1 MKLKKILVTMVL
13 AIALTSAMTYAQTKD
28 EKDKA
33 TPPVTKI
40 VLYKHGMGYFERIGK
55 VKDDAVI
62 TLDFKTDQM
71 QDLLTSLYAIDLGG
85 KITSIGYDSK
95 DPIDKQL
102 ENILIR
108 VPEGSALTQFVT
120 QLKGVRV
127 EIKVGTETARG
138 SILGIEPVSQ
148 KTDGSVLTAYKVVLL
163 KEDGAIQPFNL
174 FDVSSMKI
182 LDARIQED
190 LQRILAIYKNSKYT
204 VRKQVR
210 IQTIGKG

>member
-1 MKLKKILVTMVL
+1 MLKKLLASAILALVL
-13 AIALTSAMTYAQTKD
+13 ISPMANAQTKD
-28 EKDKA
+28 EDKKA
-33 TPPVTKI
+33 AQPVTKI
-40 VLYKHGMGYFERIGK
+40 VIYKHGMGYFERIGK
-55 VKDDAVI
+55 IKDDAVI

-138 SILGIEPVSQ
+138 SILG
-148 KTDGSVLTAYKVVLL
+148 
-163 KEDGAIQPFNL
+163 
-174 FDVSSMKI
+174 
-182 LDARIQED
+182 
-190 LQRILAIYKNSKYT
+190 
-204 VRKQVR
+204 
-210 IQTIGKG
+210 